1 MKAVPLLVTSIAL
14 LLAFVAAD
22 TQSTAGTDL
31 VSSSRSRHRRRPQ
44 HNFAVIPPNVDPS
57 ASTALYPKEDEQR
70 HDASSL
76 ARFDLPLR
84 SAVQFALAAIAV
96 VIAIQTLAPLDFMP
110 ESIKKLL
117 ASWVQQRVEH
127 NLSVVSIGA
136 FFMYAASDALSQCV
150 SEVVRSRRE
159 DAVCHADERQRL
171 GSRSSGSGGSSR
183 EVTSETV
190 SRGPGG
196 ERRIVLDTARMARS
210 GFTSGLLSG
219 FLAVFYFAW
228 LDRTWRS
235 ENVLSWFPGSAS
247 AGACAGEGAA
257 AGCEHMYGEGAQRLA
272 EWACVAG
279 KVATDV
285 GVYEPIFD
293 TIYITLQALLRGEGL
308 EAARAEVA
316 AKVLRV
322 WAMAP
327 RYWTF
332 VDAINFSVVSLRLRP
347 LTNALMSIPWSMY
360 ISSMANSP
368 T

>member
-1 MKAVPLLVTSIAL
+1 MPAGDGIAL
-14 LLAFVAAD
+14 LLAFVLPTHSRLQAPTWSPRRGRVTGED
-22 TQSTAGTDL
+22 RSTL
-31 VSSSRSRHRRRPQ
+31 
-44 HNFAVIPPNVDPS
+44 AVIPPNADPS
-57 ASTALYPKEDEQR
+57 ASTALYPRR
-70 HDASSL
+70 HAPRCIEPRKIRSSL
-76 ARFDLPLR
+76 WRFN
-84 SAVQFALAAIAV
+84 SLAAIAV

>member
-1 MKAVPLLVTSIAL
+1 M
-14 LLAFVAAD
+14 
-22 TQSTAGTDL
+22 
-31 VSSSRSRHRRRPQ
+31 
-44 HNFAVIPPNVDPS
+44 
-57 ASTALYPKEDEQR
+57 
-70 HDASSL
+70 
-76 ARFDLPLR
+76 
-84 SAVQFALAAIAV
+84 
-96 VIAIQTLAPLDFMP
+96 
-110 ESIKKLL
+110 
-117 ASWVQQRVEH
+117 
-127 NLSVVSIGA
+127 
-136 FFMYAASDALSQCV
+136 
-150 SEVVRSRRE
+150 
-159 DAVCHADERQRL
+159 
-171 GSRSSGSGGSSR
+171 
-183 EVTSETV
+183 TSETV

-196 ERRIVLDTARMARS
+196 ERRIVLDTAHGAS

-235 ENVLSWFPGSAS
+235 ENVSWLP
-247 AGACAGEGAA
+247 AA
-257 AGCEHMYGEGAQRLA
+257 PLPVRAQRGRRGGLRAYVWRGARLA
-272 EWACVAG
+272 GWACVAG